1 MYAQKELRTMGAD
14 EIIAVL
20 RDNRKEIE
28 KYGVDRI
35 GLFGSYGKGE
45 QITNSDVDILVK
57 LKKER
62 KTFNNYMDLKFYLE
76 DLLGEKVDLVIA
88 ENIKMELR
96 NEI

>member
-1 MYAQKELRTMGAD
+1 MGAD

-20 RDNRKEIE
+20 RDNRKDIE

-57 LKKER
+57 FKKER
-62 KTFNNYMDLKFYLE
+62 KTFDNYMDLKFYLE
-76 DLLGEKVDLVIA
+76 DLLGKKVDLIIA

-96 NEI
+96 NEILGSVKYA

>member
-1 MYAQKELRTMGAD
+1 MGAD
-14 EIIAVL
+14 KIIAVL
-20 RDNRKEIE
+20 RDNRKDIE

>member
-1 MYAQKELRTMGAD
+1 MGAD

-20 RDNRKEIE
+20 RDNRKDIE

>member
-1 MYAQKELRTMGAD
+1 MGAD

-20 RDNRKEIE
+20 RDNRKDIE

-88 ENIKMELR
+88 GNIKMELR
-96 NEI
+96 NEILGSVKYA